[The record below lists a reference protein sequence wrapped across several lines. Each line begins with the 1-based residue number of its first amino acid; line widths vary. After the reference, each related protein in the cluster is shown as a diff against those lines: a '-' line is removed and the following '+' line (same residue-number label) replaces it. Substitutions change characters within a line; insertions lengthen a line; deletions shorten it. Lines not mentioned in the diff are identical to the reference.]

1 MTLITIGQLKN
12 TMSAII
18 KFMVGIINTSRVVIT
33 WNHYVIAGVK
43 LKLRKNGQK
52 LTALRQKT
60 VD

>member
-1 MTLITIGQLKN
+1 
-12 TMSAII
+12 MSAII
-18 KFMVGIINTSRVVIT
+18 KFMVGIINSSRVVIT

-43 LKLRKNGQK
+43 LNLRKNGQK